1 LVECFDDVDPICWGV
16 KYTYGTDCHNT
27 RRTTSSTN
35 KNNKMTLYIRRE
47 SSKLW
52 KRFCSEI
59 STEIGLLAEN
69 WKYLLAGLICQY
81 IHGLAAKGVHY
92 IHRPGPTLQDLG
104 FFLLPVCLLDIL
116 SA

>member
-47 SSKLW
+47 SSKVRW
-52 KRFCSEI
+52 
-59 STEIGLLAEN
+59 
-69 WKYLLAGLICQY
+69 
-81 IHGLAAKGVHY
+81 
-92 IHRPGPTLQDLG
+92 
-104 FFLLPVCLLDIL
+104 FFLLIL
-116 SA
+116 SRILGFSDF